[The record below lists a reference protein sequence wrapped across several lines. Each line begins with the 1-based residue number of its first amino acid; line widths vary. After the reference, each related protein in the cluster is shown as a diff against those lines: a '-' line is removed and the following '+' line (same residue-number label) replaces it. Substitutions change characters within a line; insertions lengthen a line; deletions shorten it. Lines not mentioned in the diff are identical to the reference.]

1 MENKVEKKGKRKLI
15 ILVLVLIIIV
25 CVGVYLGYSLFL
37 KDKLGSEGVSAKQQ
51 QLQQTQAV
59 QAGQTTQTIT
69 QQIVS
74 SKTYELSKDDIL
86 VNLADT
92 DSSRYLKVNIY
103 LGYDSKKLDSE
114 LEEKQPIIMDTVI
127 NVLRTKKAADIS
139 SAKGLETVKVE
150 LIQRI
155 NPLLQ
160 KGQINN
166 IYFSNVLV
174 Q

>member
-1 MENKVEKKGKRKLI
+1 MENKAEKKGKLKLI
-15 ILVLVLIIIV
+15 IVVVILLVVV
-25 CVGVYLGYSLFL
+25 AVGSYLGYTLFL
-37 KDKLGSEGVSAKQQ
+37 KGKLGTSQNVAAKQQ
-51 QLQQTQAV
+51 VQQTQVV
-59 QAGQTTQTIT
+59 QNGQTTQTVT
-69 QQIVS
+69 QQVVS
-74 SKTYELSKDDIL
+74 SKTFEVSKDDIL

-92 DSSRYLKVNIY
+92 DSSRYLKVNVY
-103 LGYDSKKLDSE
+103 LGYDSSKLDSE
-114 LEEKQPIIMDTVI
+114 LTDKQPIIMDAVI
-127 NVLRTKKAADIS
+127 SVLRTKKAADIS
-139 SAKGLETVKVE
+139 AKGLETIKSE